1 MTREAAG
8 RVRDAVVEAIDPLE
22 IILFGSVAQ
31 ESSGND
37 LDLLVVTDDDSRLGV
52 QGGRVALRSALRP
65 FRRMFDIDDYVVSR
79 SHFAEYL
86 RNGSPFVSKV
96 VSEGVCIYMRD
107 GTEAWR
113 RQAEEERST
122 ADYLRSGG
130 FHRGA
135 CYHAQQC
142 VEKSIK
148 TMLLAVGW
156 ELEKIHSIHRLT
168 AIAADYRV
176 ALVLSPD
183 DIDFLDEIYRGRY
196 PAESGL
202 LPLGDPTATD
212 AERAVTLANQSLA
225 TLHRFLTDHAQPE
238 VSEPVQGPPTTD
250 DEQARTANTDVG
262 RDEPRTT
269 DEPPGSG

>member
-1 MTREAAG
+1 MTREAAA
-8 RVRDAVVEAIDPLE
+8 RVRDAVVQAIDPLE
-22 IILFGSVAQ
+22 IILFGSVAN
-31 ESSGND
+31 ETSGND
-37 LDLLVVTDDDSRLGV
+37 LDLLVVTDDNSHLGV

-86 RNGSPFVSKV
+86 RSGSPFVSKV

-107 GTEAWR
+107 GTAAWR
-113 RQAEEERST
+113 RQAEEERGT
-122 ADYLRSGG
+122 ADYLRTGE

-148 TMLLAVGW
+148 TMLLALGW
-156 ELEKIHSIHRLT
+156 ELEKIHNIRRLT
-168 AIAADYRV
+168 AIAADYHV
-176 ALVLSPD
+176 PLVMSPD

-202 LPLGDPTATD
+202 LPLGDPTAAD
-212 AERAVTLANQSLA
+212 AERAVTLANKSLA
-225 TLHRFLTDHAQPE
+225 ALHTFLAARYPPKTPE
-238 VSEPVQGPPTTD
+238 SSDSASTTD
-250 DEQARTANTDVG
+250 NRSA
-262 RDEPRTT
+262 PRSPSKP
-269 DEPPGSG
+269 DQDDSRR

>member
-1 MTREAAG
+1 MAHGIRRNVVTRETAA

-31 ESSGND
+31 ATSGND
-37 LDLLVVTDDDSRLGV
+37 LDLLVVTDDDSHLGV
-52 QGGRVALRSALRP
+52 QGRRLALRSALRP
-65 FRRMFDIDDYVVSR
+65 FRRMYDIDDYVVSR

-86 RNGSPFVSKV
+86 RRGSPFVSKV

-122 ADYLRSGG
+122 ADYLHTGE

-148 TMLLAVGW
+148 TMLLVVGW

-176 ALVLSPD
+176 PLVLSPD

-202 LPLGDPTATD
+202 LPLDEPTAAD
-212 AERAVTLANQSLA
+212 AERAVTLANKSLA
-225 TLHRFLTDHAQPE
+225 TLHRFLADHAEPE
-238 VSEPVQGPPTTD
+238 ASEPTAGPSPS
-250 DEQARTANTDVG
+250 
-262 RDEPRTT
+262 DEP
-269 DEPPGSG
+269 DGDDSC